1 MAKQWLENAKLRF
14 KKRELLPL
22 STLGLQIR
30 PEKPEK
36 ASLKSQKTIMR
47 PAKANLRTDSGLR
60 RLILCSNRVYYDL
73 RVTSD
78 FKSG

>member
-30 PEKPEK
+30 PEKAEK

-47 PAKANLRTDSGLR
+47 QAKP
-60 RLILCSNRVYYDL
+60 I
-73 RVTSD
+73 
-78 FKSG
+78 

>member
-30 PEKPEK
+30 PEKADLGLSEVTESHYK
-36 ASLKSQKTIMR
+36 ASE
-47 PAKANLRTDSGLR
+47 G
-60 RLILCSNRVYYDL
+60 
-73 RVTSD
+73 
-78 FKSG
+78 